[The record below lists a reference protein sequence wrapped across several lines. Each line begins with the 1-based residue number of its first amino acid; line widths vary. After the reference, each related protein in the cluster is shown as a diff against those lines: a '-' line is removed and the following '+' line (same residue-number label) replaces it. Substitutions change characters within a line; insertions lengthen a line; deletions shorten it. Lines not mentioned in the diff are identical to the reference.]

1 MYAAIF
7 SRTYGMKNV
16 AEVIAAAAIDGYE
29 GIQANLSSAGL
40 ASLPDTL
47 PPGVAVQFAQ
57 EAGARGI
64 RLAALSG
71 TYNMAHPDGKVRKA
85 SRVGFKNVVSAAREM
100 GAPVVSLCTGSRDP
114 HSMWKFHP
122 ENDSDEAWKDLRSE
136 LEFALRVAQEAG
148 IRLAIEPEPANV
160 IHDARAAKRI
170 LNEMASSHLGILLDA
185 ANLLTPETLSRQ
197 HAVIDEATGLLGGAL
212 LLAHAKDID
221 ASGQVV
227 ATGEG
232 EVNLM
237 AFTKALRRA
246 GYDDAVIAHGF
257 AAEKAGV
264 AAKVL
269 QRIIG
274 ESA

>member
-1 MYAAIF
+1 MYTAIF
-7 SRTYGMKNV
+7 SRTYAMKNV
-16 AEVIAAAAIDGYE
+16 AEVIGAAAMDGYA
-29 GIQANLSSAGL
+29 GIQANLSSAGF
-40 ASLPDTL
+40 ASLPDAL
-47 PPGVAVQFAQ
+47 PPGVAVQFGQ
-57 EAGARGI
+57 EARARGI

-71 TYNMAHPDGKVRKA
+71 TYNMAHPDAKVREA
-85 SRVGFKNVVSAAREM
+85 SRVGFQNVVSAAREM
-100 GAPVVSLCTGSRDP
+100 GAPIVSLCTGSRDP
-114 HSMWKFHP
+114 HDMWKFHA

-136 LEFALRVAQEAG
+136 LELALRVAQEAG

-160 IHDARAAKRI
+160 IRDARAAKRI
-170 LNEMASSHLGILLDA
+170 LNEMASSHLGIVLDA

-197 HAVIDEATGLLGGAL
+197 HAVIDEATGLLGEAL
-212 LLAHAKDID
+212 LLAHAKDIN
-221 ASGQVV
+221 ASGKVV
-227 ATGEG
+227 APGEG

-237 AFTKALRRA
+237 AFTRALRRV
-246 GYDDAVIAHGF
+246 GYDDALVAHGF

>member
-1 MYAAIF
+1 
-7 SRTYGMKNV
+7 MKNV
-16 AEVIAAAAIDGYE
+16 AEVIGAAAMDGYE

-40 ASLPDTL
+40 ASLPDAV
-47 PPGVAVQFAQ
+47 PPGVAVQFGQ
-57 EAGARGI
+57 EARAQGV

-71 TYNMAHPDGKVRKA
+71 TYNMAHPDAKVRKA
-85 SRVGFKNVVSAAREM
+85 SRVGFQNVVSAAREM
-100 GAPVVSLCTGSRDP
+100 GAPIVSLCTGSRDP
-114 HSMWKFHP
+114 HDMWKFHA

-160 IHDARAAKRI
+160 IRDARAAKRI
-170 LNEMASSHLGILLDA
+170 LNEMASSHLGIVLDA
-185 ANLLTPETLSRQ
+185 ANLLTPETLSTQ
-197 HAVIDEATGLLGGAL
+197 HAVIDEATGLLGEAL
-212 LLAHAKDID
+212 LLAHAKDIN
-221 ASGQVV
+221 ASGKVV
-227 ATGEG
+227 APGEG

-237 AFTKALRRA
+237 AFTKALRRV
-246 GYDDAVIAHGF
+246 GYDDALIAHGF

>member
-1 MYAAIF
+1 MYTAIF
-7 SRTYGMKNV
+7 SRTYAMKNV
-16 AEVIAAAAIDGYE
+16 AEVIGAAAIDGYK
-29 GIQANLSSAGL
+29 GIQVNLSSAGL
-40 ASLPDTL
+40 ASLPDTV
-47 PPGVAVQFAQ
+47 PPGVAAQFCQ
-57 EAGARGI
+57 EARARGI

-71 TYNMAHPDGKVRKA
+71 TYNMAHPDARVRKA
-85 SRVGFKNVVSAAREM
+85 SRAGFQNVVSAAREM
-100 GAPVVSLCTGSRDP
+100 GAPIVSLCTGSRDP
-114 HSMWKFHP
+114 HDMWKFHP

-160 IHDARAAKRI
+160 IRDARAAEII

-197 HAVIDEATGLLGGAL
+197 HAVIDEATGLLGEAL
-212 LLAHAKDID
+212 LLAHAKDIN

-227 ATGEG
+227 APGEG

-237 AFTKALRRA
+237 AFTKALRRV
-246 GYDDAVIAHGF
+246 GYDDALIAHGF
-257 AAEKAGV
+257 AAEKAGL

>member
-1 MYAAIF
+1 MYTAIF

-16 AEVIAAAAIDGYE
+16 AEVIGAAAIDGYE

-40 ASLPDTL
+40 ASLPDTV
-47 PPGVAVQFAQ
+47 PPGVAVQFCQ
-57 EAGARGI
+57 EARARGI

-71 TYNMAHPDGKVRKA
+71 TYNMAHPDAKVRKA
-85 SRVGFKNVVSAAREM
+85 SRVGFQNVVTAAREM

-114 HSMWKFHP
+114 HDMWKFHP

-170 LNEMASSHLGILLDA
+170 LNEMASPHLGVLLDA
-185 ANLLTPETLSRQ
+185 ANLLTPETLSSQ

-232 EVNLM
+232 EINLL
-237 AFTKALRRA
+237 AFTKALRRV
-246 GYDDAVIAHGF
+246 GYDDALIAHGF
-257 AAEKAGV
+257 AAEKAAV

-269 QRIIG
+269 RRIIG

>member
-1 MYAAIF
+1 MYTAIF
-7 SRTYGMKNV
+7 SRTYAMKNV
-16 AEVIAAAAIDGYE
+16 AEVIGAAAMDGYE

-40 ASLPDTL
+40 ASLPDTV
-47 PPGVAVQFAQ
+47 PPGVAVQFGQ
-57 EAGARGI
+57 EARARGI

-71 TYNMAHPDGKVRKA
+71 TYNMAHPDAKVREA
-85 SRVGFKNVVSAAREM
+85 SRAGFQNVVSAACEM
-100 GAPVVSLCTGSRDP
+100 GAPIVSLCTGSRDP
-114 HSMWKFHP
+114 HDMWKFHA
-122 ENDSDEAWKDLRSE
+122 ENDSVDAWEDLRSE

-160 IHDARAAKRI
+160 IRDAVAAKRI

-197 HAVIDEATGLLGGAL
+197 HEVIEEATGLLGDAL

-221 ASGQVV
+221 ASGKVV
-227 ATGEG
+227 APGEG

-246 GYDDAVIAHGF
+246 GYDDALIAHGF
-257 AAEKAGV
+257 AAEKAGA

>member
-1 MYAAIF
+1 MYTAIF
-7 SRTYGMKNV
+7 SRTYAMKNV
-16 AEVIAAAAIDGYE
+16 AEVIGAAAMDGYE
-29 GIQANLSSAGL
+29 GTQANLSSAGL
-40 ASLPDTL
+40 SSLPDTV
-47 PPGVAVQFAQ
+47 PPGVAVQFGQ
-57 EAGARGI
+57 EARARGI
-64 RLAALSG
+64 RLASLSG
-71 TYNMAHPDGKVRKA
+71 TYNMAHPDAKVREA
-85 SRVGFKNVVSAAREM
+85 SRAGFQNVVSAACEM
-100 GAPVVSLCTGSRDP
+100 GAPIVSLCTGSRDP
-114 HSMWKFHP
+114 HDMWKFHA
-122 ENDSDEAWKDLRSE
+122 ENDSVDAWEDLRSE

-160 IHDARAAKRI
+160 IRDAVAAKRI

-197 HAVIDEATGLLGGAL
+197 HEVIEEATGLLGDAL

-221 ASGQVV
+221 ASGKVV
-227 ATGEG
+227 APGEG

-246 GYDDAVIAHGF
+246 GYDDALIAHGF
-257 AAEKAGV
+257 AAEKAGA

>member
-1 MYAAIF
+1 MYTAIF
-7 SRTYGMKNV
+7 SRTYAMKNV
-16 AEVIAAAAIDGYE
+16 AEVIGAAAMDGYE

-40 ASLPDTL
+40 ASLPDTV
-47 PPGVAVQFAQ
+47 PPGVAVQFGQ
-57 EAGARGI
+57 EARARGI
-64 RLAALSG
+64 RLASLSG
-71 TYNMAHPDGKVRKA
+71 TYNMVHPDAKVREA
-85 SRVGFKNVVSAAREM
+85 SRARFQNVVSAAREM
-100 GAPVVSLCTGSRDP
+100 GAPIVSLCTGSRDP
-114 HSMWKFHP
+114 HDMWKFHA
-122 ENDSDEAWKDLRSE
+122 ENDSVDAWEDLRSE
-136 LEFALRVAQEAG
+136 LEFALRVAQEVG
-148 IRLAIEPEPANV
+148 VRLAIEPEPANV
-160 IHDARAAKRI
+160 IRDAVAAKRI

-197 HAVIDEATGLLGGAL
+197 HEVIEEATGLLGDAL

-221 ASGQVV
+221 ASGKVV
-227 ATGEG
+227 APGEG

-246 GYDDAVIAHGF
+246 GYDDALIAHGF

>member
-1 MYAAIF
+1 MYTAIF
-7 SRTYGMKNV
+7 SRTYAMKNV
-16 AEVIAAAAIDGYE
+16 AEVIGAAAMDGYQ

-40 ASLPDTL
+40 ASLPDTV
-47 PPGVAVQFAQ
+47 PPGLAAQFRQ
-57 EAGARGI
+57 EARARGI
-64 RLAALSG
+64 RLASLSG
-71 TYNMAHPDGKVRKA
+71 TYNMAHPDAKVREA
-85 SRVGFKNVVSAAREM
+85 SRAGFQNVVSAACEM
-100 GAPVVSLCTGSRDP
+100 GAPIVSLCTGSRDP
-114 HSMWKFHP
+114 HDMWKFHA
-122 ENDSDEAWKDLRSE
+122 ENESVDAWEDLRSE

-160 IHDARAAKRI
+160 IRDAVAAKRI

-197 HAVIDEATGLLGGAL
+197 HEVIEEATGLLGDAL

-221 ASGQVV
+221 ASGKVV
-227 ATGEG
+227 APGEG

-246 GYDDAVIAHGF
+246 GYDDALIAHGF
-257 AAEKAGV
+257 AAEKAGA